1 MRLKRTTA
9 FVFLILGLLVQ
20 TSFAAAAKE
29 KCFTINSPNG
39 KIKLTVLTLNGN
51 LTYKVDF
58 NKTAVIEPSN
68 LGLVIDGK
76 QIGENA
82 SIGSVSKYS
91 ANERYPYRGVHS
103 IAVNKYKAAKVTVN
117 STGTPFVLDIRVF
130 DDGLAFR
137 YIVRK
142 EGSSVVEKENTAF
155 IVPAG
160 STIWSQANNK
170 HYEGSYSKK
179 LSEEFKEGE
188 LIGPPATILL
198 PDNLAYM
205 AITEGGLTD
214 FAGMSLTGDGNRG
227 FNANLAG
234 LTKKSGVIESPWRI
248 IVIGSNL
255 NALINTDIIANV
267 SPEFDKKLF
276 PKGYDTDWV
285 KPGRS
290 VWSWLAEERAVTL
303 ENMKRF
309 TDMAAKLGFEYN
321 LVDEGWGHWKD
332 GERNQWEM
340 MKELVDY
347 SSKKDVQIW
356 AWKAYPDRKGIEGI
370 KDAAKRWEFFKR
382 CKEVGIVG
390 LKIDFFDS
398 ESQEIIDFYQ
408 AALRDAAE
416 LKLMLNFHG
425 SNKPTGETRT
435 WPNEMTREGIKGMES
450 RPPWAKHNTLLPFT
464 RFIAGHADYTPIHF
478 GNRMGEVSWA
488 HHVAS
493 MAVFTSPFLCIGAD
507 PQSIL
512 DNPCKEMIVSIPSVW
527 DETIVLPQSKVGELV
542 LYARRK
548 GNTWFLAAMNGTH
561 QPQSIKVNL
570 SFLGRGS
577 YTLFELKDDE
587 GKQDNALLETS
598 VLNSQSLLTLSL
610 NPEGGYI
617 GRFERK

>member
-76 QIGENA
+76 QIGKNA

-214 FAGMSLTGDGNRG
+214 FAGMSLTADGNRG

-267 SPEFDKKLF
+267 SPEFYKKLF

-332 GERNQWEM
+332 DGRNQWEM

-450 RPPWAKHNTLLPFT
+450 RPPWAKHNILLPFT